1 MEQLGG
7 RSTPGIGFGSG
18 IERLTLNLKKSDIVV
33 PDDPT
38 PEYLVINVGDDARP
52 NAARLASQIR
62 NAGVGAILGNGGR
75 ALRGQ
80 MRQANALGIPK
91 AIIIGDD
98 EILRGEVVVRNMSD
112 STQETRP
119 LDEFLNNL
127 SLS

>member
-1 MEQLGG
+1 
-7 RSTPGIGFGSG
+7 
-18 IERLTLNLKKSDIVV
+18 
-33 PDDPT
+33 
-38 PEYLVINVGDDARP
+38 
-52 NAARLASQIR
+52 
-62 NAGVGAILGNGGR
+62 
-75 ALRGQ
+75 

-127 SLS
+127 SFS

>member
-98 EILRGEVVVRNMSD
+98 EILRGEVMVRNMSD
-112 STQETRP
+112 STQETKP
-119 LDEFLNNL
+119 LDEFLNDL
-127 SLS
+127 AER